1 MARRRSELK
10 LARNWVDSSLQRLW
24 KTRSA
29 ARLGGDAS
37 AAGGRPD
44 SARRPKLLGKRR
56 SLREKM
62 SELSSDD
69 GAAAPMRQSD
79 RPADLVEWA
88 EARESK
94 SPSADAKWRF
104 AWRKCPSRGNVE
116 LGVGDLRLL
125 INEGPFSPY
134 KHSLKGA
141 QLLSIAGFAS
151 GRKQKRSVAAS
162 ECAICRR
169 VLATVREK
177 MPTQT

>member
-116 LGVGDLRLL
+116 LGVGDLDLL
-125 INEGPFSPY
+125 INEGPFSRQKTYAKARNCFQLPAL
-134 KHSLKGA
+134 SRAENEDEGPLILKV
-141 QLLSIAGFAS
+141 
-151 GRKQKRSVAAS
+151 RSADEYS
-162 ECAICRR
+162 
-169 VLATVREK
+169 
-177 MPTQT
+177 